1 MTTRISRSSGLAIVI
16 DRLALLAA
24 LCAALALQGQ
34 PRAFA
39 ADPVLSSAT
48 TAAEADLVDI
58 TTLVRDI
65 TLDMR
70 YAGADNFVGKPIDGY
85 NAARCLLKSRVAEAL
100 AKLERD
106 LRKRS
111 MRLKI
116 FDCYRPARAVHD
128 FVNWAGDLKEQKT
141 KPQHYPNLD
150 KSELLGDYIAPVSGH
165 SRGAVIDLTLMQ
177 CDSHPAHC
185 RALDMGTDF
194 DFFDLRA
201 HTDSARVSA
210 AQRTNRQRLRNAMQA
225 AGFHNY
231 PMEWW
236 HYRFEPEPSPETI
249 YDVPIE

>member
-1 MTTRISRSSGLAIVI
+1 MRSRGLPIVI
-16 DRLALLAA
+16 DRRALLLA
-24 LCAALALQGQ
+24 LCAGFAMKGGQ
-34 PRAFA
+34 YAFA

-58 TTLVRDI
+58 TRLIPDI

-70 YAGADNFVGKPIDGY
+70 YAGADNFVGEPIIGY
-85 NAARCLLKSRVAEAL
+85 GSARCLLKSPVAQAL
-100 AKLERD
+100 AGVERD
-106 LRKRS
+106 LRKHA

-116 FDCYRPARAVHD
+116 FDCYRPARAVHR
-128 FVNWAGDLKEQKT
+128 FVEWARDLKDLKT

-165 SRGAVIDLTLMQ
+165 SRGATIDLTLQQ
-177 CDSHPAHC
+177 CDGHAKHC
-185 RALDMGTDF
+185 QALDMGTDF

-201 HTDSARVSA
+201 HTDSALVSS
-210 AQRTNRQRLRNAMQA
+210 AQRVNRKRLRNAMQA
-225 AGFHNY
+225 YGFQNY